1 MFGGAFGI
9 WQWIIILVIVLLLF
23 ARPGKISGMMGDMGK
38 GLRNF
43 RTGMKGDDEKDN
55 GDDSGDDLI
64 EEDSDLDAEQNI
76 ASKPAPRRKAAAKK
90 ARPAKKATAAKKAPR
105 KASAAGSKTTRKK
118 ST

>member
-64 EEDSDLDAEQNI
+64 EEDSDLDAAQNI

-90 ARPAKKATAAKKAPR
+90 ARPAKKATVAKKAPR
-105 KASAAGSKTTRKK
+105 KASAAGKKTTRKK